1 VTAVSLPAKEAL
13 HTAARRYCID
23 RSHLLKE
30 RDHGEAAG
38 TVRARFDLSARYDVL
53 YAILTD
59 IESLTPDD
67 AASLEEMRHL
77 LIVAGQ
83 TTGGFFM
90 PRQPKAT
97 EVQAMDEER
106 ALFCDYVSALSPE
119 DLRWVHPLPYH
130 RTLSRM
136 EHERLW
142 TQLQVRWGAIHGYWY
157 PLTGKALPTD
167 VVAVQAAWFYHDVP
181 RETLRGILRD
191 HGLTRIWE
199 LREFGPEY
207 EMDVELLE
215 PEDTAEAY
223 WTSPAMDW
231 LLYASHDSLTLA
243 GDWLIAAI
251 KRAWPRWDRHTW
263 VQGDY
268 ERPTP
273 EDG

>member
-1 VTAVSLPAKEAL
+1 VTVVSLPAKEAL

-23 RSHLLKE
+23 RAHLLEE

-38 TVRARFDLSARYDVL
+38 TVRARFDLFARYDIL

-67 AASLEEMRHL
+67 AASLEEMRNL

-83 TTGGFFM
+83 TAWVFM

-106 ALFCDYVSALSPE
+106 ALFCDYVSTLSPE
-119 DLRWVHPLPYH
+119 DLRRVHPLPYR
-130 RTLSRM
+130 RTLSRT

-142 TQLQVRWGAIHGYWY
+142 TQLQDRWGAIRGYWY
-157 PLTGKALPTD
+157 PLTGQALPTD
-167 VVAVQAAWFYHDVP
+167 VVAVQADWFYHDVP
-181 RETLRGILRD
+181 SEALRGILSE
-191 HGLTRIWE
+191 HGVTRIWE
-199 LREFGPEY
+199 LRVFGPEC
-207 EMDVELLE
+207 EMDVALLE

-231 LLYASHDSLTLA
+231 LLYTSHDSLTFA

-251 KRAWPRWDRHTW
+251 KRAWPHWDRHIW
-263 VQGDY
+263 VQGGY